1 MLLPPIQNEK
11 HRRYLAVLC
20 AMRGYKP
27 GSVLT
32 AIYLAPQSLTG
43 SSRLLGTVGQTL
55 RSSTA
60 LLRDRVYSTDMSP
73 CGECALTALFHYD
86 RKTGYISLLHLS

>member
-1 MLLPPIQNEK
+1 MYRKNAARKDGIFLTTQ
-11 HRRYLAVLC
+11 V
-20 AMRGYKP
+20 YKP

-32 AIYLAPQSLTG
+32 AIYLAPRLPAG
-43 SSRLLGTVGQTL
+43 SSRLLGTVGQTHC
-55 RSSTA
+55 SSTA
-60 LLRDRVYSTDMSP
+60 LLRDRVYSTSMSP